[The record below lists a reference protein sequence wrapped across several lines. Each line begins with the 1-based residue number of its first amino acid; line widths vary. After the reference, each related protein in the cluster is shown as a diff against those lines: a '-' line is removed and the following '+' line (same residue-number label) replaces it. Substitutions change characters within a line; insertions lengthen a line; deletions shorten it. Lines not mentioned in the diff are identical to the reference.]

1 MLFSAINYPLCFW
14 EGTRK
19 NCFPPGVV
27 VARERDQEELL
38 LAGASVV
45 KTTLFALV
53 VSAALRE
60 AASALGEEEGT
71 GQRPGAQSHSWVLL

>member
-53 VSAALRE
+53 VSAALRD

-71 GQRPGAQSHSWVLL
+71 GQRPGAQSHSGVLL